1 MRAGGR
7 PTRRAHPQR
16 GAFAWEPR
24 TWSHGAMSGPNG
36 FDFRTRPNGEVHIF
50 SQGKLA
56 KMLKGKD
63 AEAFLAAAEKGD
75 TQVLMAEAVGAAGSG
90 GRVSGG
96 PSGPGSNLHG
106 NGASHA
112 PTVFRRKTG

>member
-1 MRAGGR
+1 
-7 PTRRAHPQR
+7 
-16 GAFAWEPR
+16 
-24 TWSHGAMSGPNG
+24 MSGPNG
-36 FDFRTRPNGEVHIF
+36 YDFRTRPNGEVHIF

-63 AEAFLAAAEKGD
+63 AETFRAAAEKGD
-75 TQVLMAEAVGAAGSG
+75 AQELMAEAVGGSG
-90 GRVSGG
+90 FGGRAAGG

-106 NGASHA
+106 NGSSHA